1 MDSAILIVDRQGFL
15 GKAIF
20 KKLPSEAATVF
31 IDEKKKIPKIP
42 NAHYDYIF
50 FIQNEKLEEEDLREE
65 IIKKAKNDRAIFIY
79 ILGLSKKTEQ
89 FIEKV
94 KALYDKTSS
103 IVYGDLFGDEVSSKV
118 DNTINRFLHQA
129 KTNGVLEIPGTGVRK
144 IYPVFFED
152 AVLNIIKV
160 AFLEGVES
168 KTFFLFPKAALT
180 ELSLAHLIQKKDPL
194 IRLDF
199 AKEEELKKE
208 DLVIPAKGEYLPEED
223 YSLRDKLGISRSSL
237 PASSSSPSPYKKTS
251 KTLFLFALCYFLF
264 ILILPTLL
272 TLVSAFGGA
281 WTLGK
286 SRDLIKKA
294 DFATARKYAS
304 TSKNFFSFAQ
314 KTSNLAFFQVNII
327 GKNEAA
333 SGEKISQ
340 AVLYSLDALEK
351 FRLVFTNKSARSK
364 EDFIE
369 GLNRLKKAKILLQ
382 EINDSSAL
390 PIEIKKIVTPLS
402 LVADTADILPDVFG
416 FNRKKTY
423 LVLFQNNMELRPGGG
438 FIGSYGILKMDKG
451 RIESFNIYDVYD
463 ADGQLKGHVE
473 PPFAIRRY
481 LPSTHWYLRDSNF
494 SPDFVKSASQA
505 AFFLKQETNEAV
517 DGVIGVDISFAKAI
531 LKAIGEVYVADYK
544 ETVNSDNLYALTQ
557 DYVKKDFFPGSTQKK
572 DFLRSLFNAIKESF
586 LAKKDISYFYLIEEI
601 MQAVGQKHILFA
613 FSDKDIQNVFTVNRL
628 SSNLWDDREE
638 TPSALSDFLGI
649 SEANLGVNKVN
660 YFVKRKIEQEVT
672 IDKEGNISEKI
683 TISYQNQAEG
693 DYKNYLRIIVP
704 FGAKLSSVV
713 IDSVEQTI
721 EKAVTDPLLYEKKGF
736 VPPAGLEV
744 EEEEESGKT
753 AFGFLVNVAAQS
765 TKTIEV
771 SYLLPQKPLSSA
783 FSYSLWVFK
792 QPGTEDDPY
801 SFSLSYPEGF
811 KILKGEKPSF
821 EKNLSEDINFKIDLV
836 RK

>member
-1 MDSAILIVDRQGFL
+1 MGSAILIVDRQGFL

-20 KKLPSEAATVF
+20 KKLPSKGEAVF

-42 NAHYDYIF
+42 NSDYDYVF
-50 FIQNEKLEEEDLREE
+50 FIQNEKLEEKDLREE
-65 IIKKAKNDRAIFIY
+65 IIKKAKNDGARLIY
-79 ILGLSKKTEQ
+79 ILSLSKKTEQ

-94 KALYDKTSS
+94 KALHDKTSS
-103 IVYGDLFGDEVSSKV
+103 IICGDLFGDEVSAKI
-118 DNTINRFLHQA
+118 DNTINRFLYQA
-129 KTNGVLEIPGTGVRK
+129 KTNGVLKISGTGVRK
-144 IYPVFFED
+144 IYPLFFED

-160 AFLEGVES
+160 AFLEGAES

-180 ELSLAHLIQKKDPL
+180 EVSLAHLIQKKDPL

-199 AKEEELKKE
+199 INEEELKKE
-208 DLVIPAKGEYLPEED
+208 DLVIPAKGEYLLEEA
-223 YSLRDKLGISRSSL
+223 YPLREKLNISRSSL
-237 PASSSSPSPYKKTS
+237 PASSPPPQKTS
-251 KTLFLFALCYFLF
+251 KTLFLFALLYFLF
-264 ILILPTLL
+264 ILVLPILL
-272 TLVSAFGGA
+272 TLLSGFGGV

-304 TSKNFFSFAQ
+304 ASKNLFSFAQ
-314 KTSNLAFFQVNII
+314 KTSSLALFQANVIGRKEVVVGENI
-327 GKNEAA
+327 A
-333 SGEKISQ
+333 Q
-340 AVLYSLDALEK
+340 ATVYSLDAFEN

-369 GLNRLKKAKILLQ
+369 GLNKIKKAKILLQ

-390 PIEIKKIVTPLS
+390 PIEIKKIVTSLS
-402 LVADTADILPDVFG
+402 LVADTADILPEVFG
-416 FNRKKTY
+416 FNSKKTY

-438 FIGSYGILKMDKG
+438 FIGSYGILKMNKG

-494 SPDFVKSASQA
+494 SPDFVKSAEQT
-505 AFFLKQETNEAV
+505 AFFLKQETNEIV
-517 DGVIGVDISFAKAI
+517 DGAIGVDISFAKAI
-531 LKAIGEVYVADYK
+531 LKATGEVYVADYK
-544 ETVNSDNLYALTQ
+544 ETVNSDNLYTLTQ
-557 DYVKKDFFPGSTQKK
+557 EYVQKDFFPGSSQKK
-572 DFLRSLFNAIKESF
+572 DFLRSIFNAINESF
-586 LAKKDISYFYLIEEI
+586 SAKKDISYFSLLEET

-628 SSNLWDDREE
+628 SSSLWDERVEE
-638 TPSALSDFLGI
+638 PLVLNDFVGI

-660 YFVKRKIEQEVT
+660 YFVKRKIGQEVA
-672 IDKEGNISEKI
+672 ISKEGDISEKL

-693 DYKNYLRIIVP
+693 DYKNYLRILLP
-704 FGAKLSSVV
+704 QGAKLSSIS
-713 IDSVEQTI
+713 IDGTEQTI

-736 VPPAGLEV
+736 VLPNGLEV

-753 AFGFLVNVAAQS
+753 AFGFLVNIAAQS
-765 TKTIEV
+765 ARTIEV
-771 SYLLPQKPLSSA
+771 FYQLPQKPISSA
-783 FSYSLWVFK
+783 FSYSHWVFK

-811 KILKGEKPSF
+811 KILKGENPSF
-821 EKNLSEDINFKIDLV
+821 TKTLSEDINFKIDFV
-836 RK
+836 KK